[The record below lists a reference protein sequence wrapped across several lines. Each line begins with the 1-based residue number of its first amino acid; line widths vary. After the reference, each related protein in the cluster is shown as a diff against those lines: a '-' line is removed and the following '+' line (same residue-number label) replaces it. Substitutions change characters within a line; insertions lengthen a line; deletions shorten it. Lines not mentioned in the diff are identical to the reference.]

1 MATLIDVFPE
11 IQWIKD
17 AALRAKVEATM
28 LDGMAQG
35 GWTPADMDKYAFSV
49 NVNDVTFRTH
59 VRTITR
65 MVNMIYEEYSGQ
77 YAGKYRL
84 NYDHLIAGAI
94 LHDVGKFIELGKGE
108 NTGAPI
114 TPVVYTEKHKYLG
127 HPFIGAA
134 LALKNG
140 LPYEIAHIIGYHS
153 KEGELFPKSPEAL
166 LMTLVDH
173 VNFYPLRAQAAFQ
186 A

>member
-1 MATLIDVFPE
+1 MSALHDVFPE
-11 IQWIKD
+11 LLWIKD
-17 AALRAKVEATM
+17 ADLRAKAEATM
-28 LDGMAQG
+28 TDGMAQG
-35 GWTPADMDKYAFSV
+35 GWTADDMEKYAFSV
-49 NVNDVTFRTH
+49 NVLDISFRTH

-65 MVNMIYEEYSGQ
+65 MADMIYKEYSGQ
-77 YAGKYRL
+77 YAGKYAL

-94 LHDVGKFIELGKGE
+94 LHDVGKFIELGKGQSS
-108 NTGAPI
+108 GAAI

-134 LALKNG
+134 LALKHG

-153 KEGELFPKSPEAL
+153 QEGELFPKSPEAL
-166 LMTLVDH
+166 VMTLVDH
-173 VNFYPLRAQAAFQ
+173 INFHPLRAQAAF